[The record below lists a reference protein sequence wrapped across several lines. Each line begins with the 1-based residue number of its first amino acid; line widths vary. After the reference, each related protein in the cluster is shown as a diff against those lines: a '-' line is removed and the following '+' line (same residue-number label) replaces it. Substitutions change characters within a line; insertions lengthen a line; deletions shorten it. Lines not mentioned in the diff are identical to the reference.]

1 MTRVSDSWRDASVA
15 SSKASRWTPALKRR
29 PTGCCSTAPD
39 PSGYTIGPTT
49 TVSGIHAAFELT
61 ELQIYANT
69 QLCEFAVFR
78 RLQRDL
84 TEGLL
89 ASGDSFYIRLNL
101 NISSQS
107 DNCTLSVRCDDI
119 VHVLDTR
126 YQNRCEWLCTC
137 VDPYSGADLTRQTD
151 RGTIPSN
158 SR

>member
-1 MTRVSDSWRDASVA
+1 M
-15 SSKASRWTPALKRR
+15 
-29 PTGCCSTAPD
+29 
-39 PSGYTIGPTT
+39 
-49 TVSGIHAAFELT
+49 LT
-61 ELQIYANT
+61 ELQIHANT
-69 QLCEFAVFR
+69 QLCEFAAFR

-107 DNCTLSVRCDDI
+107 DNCTLSLRCDDI

-137 VDPYSGADLTRQTD
+137 VDPYSGADLTRPTD